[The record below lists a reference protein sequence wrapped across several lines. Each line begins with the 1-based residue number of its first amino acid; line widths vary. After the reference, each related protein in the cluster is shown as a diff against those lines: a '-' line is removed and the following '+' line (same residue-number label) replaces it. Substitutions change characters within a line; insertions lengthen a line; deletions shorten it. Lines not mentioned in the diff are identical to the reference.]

1 MRILEEFASQV
12 LAYSRIVMSEI
23 DSENVFLDDW
33 RKKIRQ
39 FGEVIEFLTIRR
51 TVRFAFSDAPVQ

>member
-12 LAYSRIVMSEI
+12 LAYSWIAMSEI
-23 DSENVFLDDW
+23 DSGNVFFGDL

-39 FGEVIEFLTIRR
+39 YGEVVEFLTIRR
-51 TVRFAFSDAPVQ
+51 TARFAFSDAPVQ